1 MATSNCWQAVFPQTG
16 KSNARLQTELMKATV
31 QSIYPKSVQTKDDS
45 LFFMVKEGLTKK
57 LIVVGSS
64 DLFSKFSGTIEEIN
78 QYQVKICPLT
88 TENRK
93 ALQSI
98 FKWMVPRACG
108 TNQASIGLGDRLGLA
123 SPGHI
128 STVRNRNVMP
138 ILAQQSIR
146 ELNLTGRD
154 YTKVLDAAAWAVF
167 QEGYT
172 LGYGADGDH
181 LKEPSDVK
189 MSLDLGF
196 SMITL
201 DCSEH
206 IDDSISTLSDKEV
219 NAKYEK
225 LSPDVRQKFEAKYL
239 NKEFTLNTG
248 SKIKFEQA
256 GFRQMILVYVHALDF
271 AEEVFKNIIA
281 PAQREIDFEVSIDEV
296 ATPTTP
302 QDHFFV
308 ANELINCG
316 IKVYSIAPRFV
327 GEFQKGIDYIGDPAR
342 FEADFQIHAEIA
354 DHFGYKVSIHSGSDK
369 FGVFPIIGKYTK
381 GRFHVKTAGTNW
393 LEAVRVIAET
403 NPQLYRKIH
412 QFALDNLDEARKYYY
427 VTFKESDIPDLAS
440 LSDSQL
446 PDLMNQPAARQA
458 LHITYGLILQA
469 KDQNGK
475 YIFKDEF
482 YHELID
488 NEELYTNRLRSH
500 IGKHLDL
507 LNIKEK

>member
-1 MATSNCWQAVFPQTG
+1 METNNCWRSIFPQTG
-16 KSNARLQTELMKATV
+16 KSIALLQTELINTTV

-45 LFFMVKEGLTKK
+45 LLFMVKEGQTKK
-57 LIVVGSS
+57 LIAVGSS
-64 DLFSKFSGTIEEIN
+64 DLISKFSGIEEGIN

-98 FKWMVPRACG
+98 FNWTVPRACG
-108 TNQASIGLGDRLGLA
+108 PNQASIGLGDRLGLA

-128 STVRNRNVMP
+128 HTVRNRNVMP

-154 YTKVLDAAAWAVF
+154 YTNVLDAAAWAVF

-206 IDDSISTLSDKEV
+206 IDDSISTLSNEEV
-219 NAKYEK
+219 AAKYHK
-225 LSPDVRQKFEAKYL
+225 LSTDIQQKFEANYL

-248 SKIKFEQA
+248 SKIKFEQS
-256 GFRQMILVYVHALDF
+256 GFRQMVLVYVHALDF
-271 AEEVFKNIIA
+271 AENVYKNIVA
-281 PAQREIDFEVSIDEV
+281 QAQREIDFEVSIDEV

-308 ANELINCG
+308 ANELINRG

-327 GEFQKGIDYIGDPAR
+327 GEFQKGIDYIGDTAR
-342 FEADFQIHAEIA
+342 FEADFEIHAEIA

-393 LEAVRVIAET
+393 LEAVRVIAEV
-403 NPQLYRKIH
+403 NPQLYRRIH
-412 QFALDNLDEARKYYY
+412 QFALDNIDEARQYYH

-469 KDQNGK
+469 KDENGE
-475 YIFKDEF
+475 YLFRDEF
-482 YHELID
+482 YRELIN
-488 NEELYTNRLRSH
+488 NEGLYTSRLRSH

-507 LNIKEK
+507 LNVKEQ